1 MNRVLVVA
9 AAMLAAACNLKPQS
23 EKVVK
28 QDPPFVF
35 PHAPHVEGDVDC
47 LLCHGGIDQATK
59 LDANVRHVKLPAKIS
74 KTDEC
79 SGCHDTEPKVTVP
92 ARHQPFRLSFS
103 HADHVSRVKGN
114 CKACHDP
121 ATLPDKGG
129 KEYGYPAMAKCT
141 ACHNHQADYNQA
153 RCTPCHTDLKG
164 LVPVQT
170 YAHQGDWL
178 RLHGQFAKP
187 VAASCAQCHDQ
198 TYCNECHSA
207 QTAPALPSVIYPE
220 EVERAFIHRGDYVSR
235 HFIDA
240 RAQPE
245 NCRRCHGS
253 GFCDACHQL
262 NGVSDANAL
271 RQVHPAGWGNPG
283 SAKFHGDAAR
293 RDILQC
299 AGCHDQGPA
308 AICVGCHREGSPITQ
323 GLGPN
328 GPHPSAFVSAHRG
341 ENKTKG
347 ICAACH
353 VNP

>member
-23 EKVVK
+23 EKVAK

-35 PHAPHVEGDVDC
+35 PHAPHLEGDVDC

-74 KTDEC
+74 KSDEC

-198 TYCNECHSA
+198 TYCNECH
-207 QTAPALPSVIYPE
+207 
-220 EVERAFIHRGDYVSR
+220 
-235 HFIDA
+235 
-240 RAQPE
+240 
-245 NCRRCHGS
+245 
-253 GFCDACHQL
+253 
-262 NGVSDANAL
+262 
-271 RQVHPAGWGNPG
+271 
-283 SAKFHGDAAR
+283 
-293 RDILQC
+293 
-299 AGCHDQGPA
+299 
-308 AICVGCHREGSPITQ
+308 
-323 GLGPN
+323 
-328 GPHPSAFVSAHRG
+328 
-341 ENKTKG
+341 
-347 ICAACH
+347 
-353 VNP
+353 